1 MEGQLQFVMQE
12 FHTTHT
18 VAYSKLLR
26 CKEIEG
32 SLYGEKVDGIEEKG
46 NGMIAILKKY
56 YAPRDKFISGQ
67 SAEGRA
73 KTLSE
78 GSGAR

>member
-18 VAYSKLLR
+18 IAWSKLIR

-46 NGMIAILKKY
+46 NGMISILKKY
-56 YAPRDKFISGQ
+56 YVGRHLSISQ
-67 SAEGRA
+67 PNTEGRA
-73 KTLSE
+73 EALTN
-78 GSGAR
+78 GMGAR